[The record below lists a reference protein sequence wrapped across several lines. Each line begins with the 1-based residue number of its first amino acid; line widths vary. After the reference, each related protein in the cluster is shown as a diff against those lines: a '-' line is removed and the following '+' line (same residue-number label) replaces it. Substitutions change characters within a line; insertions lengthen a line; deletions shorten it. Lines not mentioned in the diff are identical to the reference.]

1 MVCLVVDFFG
11 INLFEVGF
19 LNLWVYSFFI
29 VFFFFLREGVV
40 TFESFQSLFHQVLS
54 PLLPEH

>member
-29 VFFFFLREGVV
+29 VFFFFEGGGG
-40 TFESFQSLFHQVLS
+40 HI
-54 PLLPEH
+54 